1 VPDNLREKID
11 ETFVLL
17 YSTAKWGI
25 LSVMAGLV
33 VGGAASLFLY
43 LLEKS
48 ISFVA
53 ELPSWR
59 FLLLPL
65 GLFLSAFLIRAL
77 APEAKG
83 HGTEKVIEAVHF
95 KEGIIPLRVVP
106 VKLVAT
112 IITLASGGSAGKE
125 GPCAHIG
132 GGLMSWMA
140 QIFRLDVEDR
150 KKLVVCGI
158 SAGFSAVFGTPI
170 SGAVFGVE
178 VLYIGQMLYDV
189 LLPSFISGIIARIVA
204 SSFGISSLAGTTVS
218 ISLDWKYVAMAIFGG
233 VFFGLVSIMHI
244 EMLNYIE
251 DKFGNLRVSW
261 WKKPIYGGFILL
273 AVALIFGTRYLGLGM
288 DTVYNALSG
297 DRIPLL
303 AFAIKSFAMAIT
315 LSCGGSGGV
324 LTPTFFVGA
333 TAGAALARLFNA
345 SPALFSA
352 MGLTA
357 VLAGSANTP
366 ITASIMAMELIGPQ
380 ATPLAALACVVS
392 FVVSGHRSI
401 YSTQILAR
409 PKSKAF
415 EISPLPDGK
424 NIFKV
429 KLMSSKVT
437 VIRYIN
443 IFKQRCK
450 R

>member
-1 VPDNLREKID
+1 VREGFREKLE

-25 LSVMAGLV
+25 LSVVAGIV
-33 VGGAASLFLY
+33 VGGAASFFLY
-43 LLEKS
+43 LLEMS
-48 ISFVA
+48 ISFVDG
-53 ELPSWR
+53 LSWWR
-59 FLLLPL
+59 LLLLPL
-65 GLFLSAFLIRAL
+65 GLFLSAFLIRML

-95 KEGIIPLRVVP
+95 GEGIIPLRVVP
-106 VKLVAT
+106 VKLIAT
-112 IITLASGGSAGKE
+112 IVTLASGGSAGKE

-140 QIFRLDVEDR
+140 QIFRLDAEDR

-204 SSFGISSLAGTTVS
+204 SSFGVPSLAGAIVS
-218 ISLDWKYVAMAIFGG
+218 ISLDWKYVVFSIFAG

-244 EMLNYIE
+244 EMLNYVE
-251 DKFGNLRVSW
+251 DKFGNTHISW
-261 WKKPIYGGFILL
+261 WKKPICGGFILL
-273 AVALIFGTRYLGLGM
+273 AIALIFGTRYLGLGM
-288 DTVYNALSG
+288 NTVYDALSG
-297 DRIPLL
+297 ERVPLL
-303 AFAIKSFAMAIT
+303 AFVIKSFAMAIT

-333 TAGAALARLFNA
+333 TAGATLARLFGA
-345 SPALFSA
+345 SQALFSA
-352 MGLTA
+352 IGLTA

-415 EISPLPDGK
+415 EILPLPGGP

-429 KLMSSKVT
+429 KLMSSKVA

-443 IFKQRCK
+443 TLKQRYK
-450 R
+450 G